1 MNPNLAEAKRLMEN
15 GGYTCVLYKDGITHT
30 STKRGV
36 LPLKEWLE
44 KKTELKGFSAAD
56 KVVGK
61 AAAFLYVLMGV
72 REVYAR
78 VMSEGAVRV
87 LEAHGIEAC
96 SDSTAGGIIN
106 RAGTGP
112 CPMEQAVA
120 GIEDPQEAYQAV
132 CIRLRELAG
141 ECS

>member
-61 AAAFLYVLMGV
+61 AAAFPVCP
-72 REVYAR
+72 
-78 VMSEGAVRV
+78 
-87 LEAHGIEAC
+87 HGC
-96 SDSTAGGIIN
+96 PGGICP
-106 RAGTGP
+106 RDERGRGP
-112 CPMEQAVA
+112 
-120 GIEDPQEAYQAV
+120 GFRGSRY
-132 CIRLRELAG
+132 RSLL
-141 ECS
+141 

>member
-30 STKRGV
+30 STERGV

-44 KKTELKGFSAAD
+44 AGTDLKGFSAAD

-78 VMSEGAVRV
+78 VMSKGAVRV

-96 SDSTAGGIIN
+96 CDSTAGGIIN

-112 CPMEQAVA
+112 CPMEQAVS
-120 GIEDPQEAYQAV
+120 GIEDPQAAYQAV

-141 ECS
+141 ERS

>member
-56 KVVGK
+56 KVVE
-61 AAAFLYVLMGV
+61 
-72 REVYAR
+72 RR
-78 VMSEGAVRV
+78 QPSCMSSWVSGRYMPA
-87 LEAHGIEAC
+87 
-96 SDSTAGGIIN
+96 
-106 RAGTGP
+106 
-112 CPMEQAVA
+112 
-120 GIEDPQEAYQAV
+120 
-132 CIRLRELAG
+132 
-141 ECS
+141 